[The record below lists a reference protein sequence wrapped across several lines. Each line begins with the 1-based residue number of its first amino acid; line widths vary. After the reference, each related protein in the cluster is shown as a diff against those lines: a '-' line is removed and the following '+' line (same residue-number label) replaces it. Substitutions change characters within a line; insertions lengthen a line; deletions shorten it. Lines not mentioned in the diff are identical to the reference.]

1 MTPLVI
7 FLAIAAFLLL
17 LSIGAFLLIAY
28 TFITIVLNA
37 PDRLDYYFE
46 PEEENHLNERKT
58 AGK

>member
-1 MTPLVI
+1 MTALIV

-46 PEEENHLNERKT
+46 LEEEISPYERKT